1 MVDVTSLADR
11 RVFCSKGPSGHV
23 IVEQPNVTHVFL
35 ESEVRNRNS
44 GGEQLD
50 VPFRIKN
57 DSRSSVAIRLEHLS
71 CGCFNL
77 LYRGRP
83 FLQGAEVRLP
93 AGEETVFSIP
103 HRSPAGGSKTYTA
116 DLSVLSDE
124 QESLPGIRLTYK
136 IQVEPNLVFHPN
148 SILQQFAAEE
158 TVKKATVLVKR
169 RTRESA
175 AGPLLVDTVSNFVL
189 PAKITPRSS
198 GAKLLSDGIYEDEWS
213 VEVELEIPPSGDTAT
228 FDGALRFTAAPEAAV
243 RSLPI
248 LLKRAYGLLAPEVI
262 HFGRLSVG
270 DRRARRIAVTAADGS
285 SFRILHAHCASDAV
299 SVDWADNES
308 RVQILDLALSPSL
321 ELDRWEEFLELT
333 TSHSQATLKIPLKAV
348 VRPCL
353 ESEWPSD
360 ALTPLGNGQ

>member
-1 MVDVTSLADR
+1 M
-11 RVFCSKGPSGHV
+11 
-23 IVEQPNVTHVFL
+23 
-35 ESEVRNRNS
+35 
-44 GGEQLD
+44 
-50 VPFRIKN
+50 
-57 DSRSSVAIRLEHLS
+57 
-71 CGCFNL
+71 
-77 LYRGRP
+77 
-83 FLQGAEVRLP
+83 
-93 AGEETVFSIP
+93 
-103 HRSPAGGSKTYTA
+103 
-116 DLSVLSDE
+116 
-124 QESLPGIRLTYK
+124 
-136 IQVEPNLVFHPN
+136 
-148 SILQQFAAEE
+148 
-158 TVKKATVLVKR
+158 KKATVLVKR